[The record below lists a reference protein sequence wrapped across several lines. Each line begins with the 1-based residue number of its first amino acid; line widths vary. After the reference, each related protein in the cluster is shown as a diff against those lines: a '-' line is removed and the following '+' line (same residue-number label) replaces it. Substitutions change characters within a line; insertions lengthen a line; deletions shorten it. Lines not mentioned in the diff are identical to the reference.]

1 MWGSLGLNSSRLKD
15 GLKKYGRTGIFTYL
29 GLSTMVTTGF
39 YIAIERNVD
48 VKKIVGIK
56 DDPDG
61 EPSWMQ
67 KVLLGPGSHLALA
80 ILCSKAMIPLKLP
93 VAVAL
98 TPYVYRLEQRLL
110 PRLQKAAAEH
120 SSQQQQPH

>member
-1 MWGSLGLNSSRLKD
+1 MWGSLGLNTETLKK
-15 GLKKYGRTGIFTYL
+15 GLRKYGRTGIITYL

-56 DDPDG
+56 DTDPDS
-61 EPSWMQ
+61 EPSALQ
-67 KVLLGPGSHLALA
+67 KMLLGPGSHLALA
-80 ILCSKAMIPLKLP
+80 ILCSKACIPLKLP

-98 TPYVYRLEQRLL
+98 TPYVHRLEQRFLH
-110 PRLQKAAAEH
+110 RAV
-120 SSQQQQPH
+120 QQATQHQR